1 MKMDPGHCPRK
12 TTMRKLILATLT
24 AASLMVTPTAHADEG
39 ANIALGVLGGIV
51 LGGAFFGSDHNH
63 YERRRPYVEYY
74 PPPPPVYYY
83 PPPQP
88 RYYQPYCERRN
99 YYDYYGNY
107 NGSEIICR

>member
-1 MKMDPGHCPRK
+1 MAPGLLLRK
-12 TTMRKLILATLT
+12 TLMCKLVLT
-24 AASLMVTPTAHADEG
+24 ALIAASLMATPVHADEG
-39 ANIALGVLGGIV
+39 ANIALGVIGGIV
-51 LGGAFFGSDHNH
+51 LGGAFFGGGHNN
-63 YERRRPYVEYY
+63 YDRPPRVEYY

-83 PPPQP
+83 PAPQP